1 MFSLSSGRVGFIF
14 LSNVQCM
21 TSVFTCKAATT
32 CMHCM
37 DSFFS
42 GRQVELERGVMT
54 NDSQALF
61 FMHAMRALG
70 EIILVSF

>member
-1 MFSLSSGRVGFIF
+1 
-14 LSNVQCM
+14 
-21 TSVFTCKAATT
+21 
-32 CMHCM
+32 M